1 MEAVAR
7 LAGGTAH
14 DYNNLLTVMLGSA
27 EILLHDLPPA
37 YARRDDLEQ
46 IKAAATRAAELT
58 RQVLAF
64 SRQQVLTPRLLDL
77 TALVAGMERILQPL
91 LGGRVELTLQLGKG
105 IGAVRADPG
114 QLEQAIVNV
123 VLNAREAMPAG
134 GRLTPAT
141 GDAEVRDAFARGH
154 EPNVPRH
161 YESPALRDTGVGMDA
176 EARSQHL
183 EPSLS
188 TEPRPP

>member
-7 LAGGTAH
+7 LAGGIAH

-91 LGGRVELTLQLGKG
+91 LGGRVEQ
-105 IGAVRADPG
+105 IGRASC
-114 QLEQAIVNV
+114 
-123 VLNAREAMPAG
+123 RE
-134 GRLTPAT
+134 R
-141 GDAEVRDAFARGH
+141 V
-154 EPNVPRH
+154 
-161 YESPALRDTGVGMDA
+161 
-176 EARSQHL
+176 
-183 EPSLS
+183 
-188 TEPRPP
+188 